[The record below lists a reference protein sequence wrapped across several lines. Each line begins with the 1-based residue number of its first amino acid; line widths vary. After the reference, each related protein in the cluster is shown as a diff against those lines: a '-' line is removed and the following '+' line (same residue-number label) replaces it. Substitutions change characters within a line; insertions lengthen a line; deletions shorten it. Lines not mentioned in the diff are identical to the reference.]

1 MHFWDPSQWHKMCF
15 EYEKIKFQCWKW
27 FIIFTYFAQA
37 SVSLL
42 ASENT
47 ACILF
52 YRLRRR
58 QDCLNNTKIKS
69 MRGSFKK
76 GIFQFFLFYILEVFA
91 KMSHFFVSIYHIGR
105 FPSSCFSFI
114 SSLALSDLA
123 SSSSKCFTRLPR
135 VVFSSWNMKLH
146 QILPKCFP
154 LVLFLPQFAYI
165 LALSHVSHQ
174 FVLSLS
180 QLSSPSSSSKR
191 TSRSGLLSPPL
202 TLTIISTWIL
212 TSSWNLNWDL
222 KNVSQMVFLDLD
234 RRHRV
239 L

>member
-1 MHFWDPSQWHKMCF
+1 
-15 EYEKIKFQCWKW
+15 
-27 FIIFTYFAQA
+27 
-37 SVSLL
+37 
-42 ASENT
+42 
-47 ACILF
+47 
-52 YRLRRR
+52 
-58 QDCLNNTKIKS
+58 

-76 GIFQFFLFYILEVFA
+76 GIFQVFWFYILEVLA
-91 KMSHFFVSIYHIGR
+91 NMSHFFVSIYHIGSCNQR

-123 SSSSKCFTRLPR
+123 SSSSRCFTRLPR

-154 LVLFLPQFAYI
+154 LVLFLPQFACM

-191 TSRSGLLSPPL
+191 TSPSGLLSPPL
-202 TLTIISTWIL
+202 TLTIMSISML
-212 TSSWNLNWDL
+212 TRRWNMVWDL
-222 KNVSQMVFLDLD
+222 TIVTTNGFSWFG
-234 RRHRV
+234 
-239 L
+239 